1 MAKKSARKEITK
13 INLKQAALEGLSY
26 ERACETAKRAGK
38 PSYRFT
44 VGDKVQVGHLL
55 NCVVD
60 EALEGG
66 YMYLIRS
73 GANSDNY
80 SCWAW
85 TNVRPLDDDKDTHFA
100 KRNSALSGGSIST
113 EDGSFH
119 SVRNGMTKALHE
131 YLVKTTVL
139 EPEYLEDPDRNKL
152 AYVMAVGKY
161 VYGEEDNKTEETFSG
176 YFKRFDDTLTVEFL
190 VNPSHWAESVV
201 AELDKRTELYDGL
214 NFSAGSGK
222 DLIAVQRLVE
232 QYIKQFESNP
242 NCWESEYK
250 KLLDAVSGCKNVRLI
265 LEGNGKQLSVQYS
278 VSSLKLYQ
286 AVTDKQISV
295 FPISPIKTRNEV
307 QKFVNSIFPKVGYSI
322 PIKMIS
328 RVESGR
334 KVLWENPCFEGD
346 RK

>member
-1 MAKKSARKEITK
+1 MYSTYDLALNAHRFSANGNLEFMAY
-13 INLKQAALEGLSY
+13 L
-26 ERACETAKRAGK
+26 
-38 PSYRFT
+38 
-44 VGDKVQVGHLL
+44 
-55 NCVVD
+55 VD
-60 EALEGG
+60 
-66 YMYLIRS
+66 Y
-73 GANSDNY
+73 
-80 SCWAW
+80 
-85 TNVRPLDDDKDTHFA
+85 KDTYNESYQF
-100 KRNSALSGGSIST
+100 RTLFGGSIST

-139 EPEYLEDPDRNKL
+139 EPEYLEDSDRNKL

-278 VSSLKLYQ
+278 VSSLNNK
-286 AVTDKQISV
+286 S
-295 FPISPIKTRNEV
+295 SH
-307 QKFVNSIFPKVGYSI
+307 
-322 PIKMIS
+322 S
-328 RVESGR
+328 RDFSRELGGS
-334 KVLWENPCFEGD
+334 EI
-346 RK
+346 

>member
-1 MAKKSARKEITK
+1 MYSTYDLALNAHRFSANGNLEFMAY
-13 INLKQAALEGLSY
+13 L
-26 ERACETAKRAGK
+26 
-38 PSYRFT
+38 
-44 VGDKVQVGHLL
+44 
-55 NCVVD
+55 VD
-60 EALEGG
+60 
-66 YMYLIRS
+66 Y
-73 GANSDNY
+73 
-80 SCWAW
+80 
-85 TNVRPLDDDKDTHFA
+85 KDTYNESYQF
-100 KRNSALSGGSIST
+100 RTLFGGSIST

-295 FPISPIKTRNEV
+295 FPDFSH
-307 QKFVNSIFPKVGYSI
+307 QNSK
-322 PIKMIS
+322 
-328 RVESGR
+328 
-334 KVLWENPCFEGD
+334 
-346 RK
+346 

>member
-1 MAKKSARKEITK
+1 MY
-13 INLKQAALEGLSY
+13 LETIDEKAFRSFLSNP
-26 ERACETAKRAGK
+26 AISVLDGNVLDKHHN
-38 PSYRFT
+38 SNFYRFVRVPLSDGGEHHVDAIFGNMYST
-44 VGDKVQVGHLL
+44 YDLAL
-55 NCVVD
+55 NAHRFSANGNLEFMAYLVD
-60 EALEGG
+60 
-66 YMYLIRS
+66 Y
-73 GANSDNY
+73 
-80 SCWAW
+80 
-85 TNVRPLDDDKDTHFA
+85 KDTYNESYQF
-100 KRNSALSGGSIST
+100 RTLFGGSIST

-161 VYGEEDNKTEETFSG
+161 VYGEEDNETEETFSG

-265 LEGNGKQLSVQYS
+265 LEGNGK
-278 VSSLKLYQ
+278 
-286 AVTDKQISV
+286 
-295 FPISPIKTRNEV
+295 
-307 QKFVNSIFPKVGYSI
+307 
-322 PIKMIS
+322 
-328 RVESGR
+328 
-334 KVLWENPCFEGD
+334 
-346 RK
+346 

>member
-1 MAKKSARKEITK
+1 MY
-13 INLKQAALEGLSY
+13 LETIDEKAFRSFLSNP
-26 ERACETAKRAGK
+26 AISVLDGNVLDKHHN
-38 PSYRFT
+38 SNFYRFVRVPLSDGGEHHVDAIFGNMYST
-44 VGDKVQVGHLL
+44 YDLAL
-55 NCVVD
+55 NAHRFSANGNLEFMAYLVD
-60 EALEGG
+60 
-66 YMYLIRS
+66 Y
-73 GANSDNY
+73 
-80 SCWAW
+80 
-85 TNVRPLDDDKDTHFA
+85 KDTYNESYQF
-100 KRNSALSGGSIST
+100 RTLFGGSIST

-265 LEGNGKQLSVQYS
+265 LEGNGKRLSVQYS

>member
-1 MAKKSARKEITK
+1 MDNIIVNSALWYAEQSSQFLA
-13 INLKQAALEGLSY
+13 N
-26 ERACETAKRAGK
+26 
-38 PSYRFT
+38 
-44 VGDKVQVGHLL
+44 
-55 NCVVD
+55 
-60 EALEGG
+60 
-66 YMYLIRS
+66 S
-73 GANSDNY
+73 GANKLLDKGYDYYVSEFIPLGHRLIQNGQIAANAMDGELAAQFSMAYVGNMY
-80 SCWAW
+80 STYDLAL
-85 TNVRPLDDDKDTHFA
+85 NAHRFSANGNLEFMAYLVDYKDTYNESYQF
-100 KRNSALSGGSIST
+100 RTLFGGSIST

-232 QYIKQFESNP
+232 Q
-242 NCWESEYK
+242 
-250 KLLDAVSGCKNVRLI
+250 
-265 LEGNGKQLSVQYS
+265 
-278 VSSLKLYQ
+278 
-286 AVTDKQISV
+286 
-295 FPISPIKTRNEV
+295 
-307 QKFVNSIFPKVGYSI
+307 
-322 PIKMIS
+322 
-328 RVESGR
+328 
-334 KVLWENPCFEGD
+334 
-346 RK
+346 